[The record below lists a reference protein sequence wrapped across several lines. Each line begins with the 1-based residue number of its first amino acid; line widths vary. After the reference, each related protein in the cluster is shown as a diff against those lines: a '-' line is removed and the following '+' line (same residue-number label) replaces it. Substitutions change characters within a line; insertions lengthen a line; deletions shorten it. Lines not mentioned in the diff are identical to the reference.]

1 MLMKAK
7 ILIVDDEKILTTVL
21 KNLLTRE
28 GYEVAIAENGET
40 ALRFLKN
47 EPFDV
52 VLLDLRLPDANG
64 LDLLPKI
71 RELAP
76 EAGVIIITAYAEI
89 RSAVS
94 AIKEGAFDYLAKP
107 FEDEELLLTI
117 ERFLQFKN
125 LMKEVGTLRRRLK
138 QDDALTKFVGESKAV
153 QDILSNIE
161 VVAETDLPVLILG
174 ESGCGKE
181 LVAQIIHELS
191 PRNKGPFIKINC
203 TAIPETLFEAEL
215 FGYER
220 GAFTGAYTSK
230 IGKLELAQGGTILF
244 DEIGDLPLSLQPK
257 LLRVTEEK
265 TFYPLGSNK
274 ERRADVRFLFATS
287 KDLKSLMK
295 ESLFRCDLY
304 YRISAFTITI
314 PPLRDRKE
322 DIPILIQHFLHL
334 FSQKYNKE
342 IPIISELAYLA
353 LLNYDYPGNVRELKH
368 ILERAFL
375 LSKDRR
381 IEIWHLPEE
390 VRLTSS
396 VPDNILSSQEISQK
410 KDYKKNLELIE
421 KELILRALK
430 ECGGKIG
437 ETAKKLGISRKTLW
451 KKLKKYSLSSKV

>member
-1 MLMKAK
+1 MKAK

-47 EPFDV
+47 EPLDV

-390 VRLTSS
+390 VRFTSS